1 MIKTDIFAVVFER
14 KAHFT
19 RISLSTTKKTMVK
32 LQNHE
37 KVHKYDRKDKKVNE
51 YCIELLY
58 SISMSSF
65 YYKNVGMSDENTCA
79 G

>member
-1 MIKTDIFAVVFER
+1 MTEKT
-14 KAHFT
+14 
-19 RISLSTTKKTMVK
+19 
-32 LQNHE
+32 
-37 KVHKYDRKDKKVNE
+37 KKVNE

>member
-37 KVHKYDRKDKKVNE
+37 KMHKYDRKDKK
-51 YCIELLY
+51 
-58 SISMSSF
+58 S
-65 YYKNVGMSDENTCA
+65 
-79 G
+79 